1 MTCFLTIAQSW
12 NCRLASSPLAA
23 ARLPFASGALESAV
37 AQPRATFDGVELYQR
52 LEEKAAA
59 LGFSLILNHP
69 FIDGNQRI
77 GHAPLEVFLVLNG
90 SQLRANVDNAESMI
104 LGVAAGTVAREAFVQ
119 GIRAHMTAYLL

>member
-1 MTCFLTIAQSW
+1 M
-12 NCRLASSPLAA
+12 AA

-77 GHAPLEVFLVLNG
+77 GHAPLEVFLGLNG

-104 LGVAAGTVAREAFVQ
+104 LNVAAGIVAREAFVQ
-119 GIRAHMTAYLL
+119 WIRARMTAYLL